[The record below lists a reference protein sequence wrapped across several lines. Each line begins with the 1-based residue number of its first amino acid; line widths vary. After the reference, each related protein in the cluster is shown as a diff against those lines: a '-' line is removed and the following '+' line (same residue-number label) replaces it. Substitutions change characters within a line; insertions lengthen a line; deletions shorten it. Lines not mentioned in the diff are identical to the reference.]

1 MTPIIRLGLWV
12 RTYNCLKRAGID
24 TVEELCDRTRD
35 DILKIR
41 NASKKT
47 LENIEIELAKIGLKL
62 KEGDADK

>member
-1 MTPIIRLGLWV
+1 MTPIKRLDLWV